1 MTQRRICGA
10 YLAKIEKRDSLMK
23 FKPSDFTAGLFV
35 IGGLFSIITMFF
47 VVKGQL
53 NKQDEYHSY
62 FNNVAG
68 LRAGASVVYE
78 GYIIGTVNEITPE
91 QTTSGMTFR
100 VDIGVKEG
108 WAIPSDSNAEIA
120 ALSLLSAQSIQIVA
134 GSATPLQPGDL
145 IPSRPATNLMADLGR
160 TADQFAK
167 IASQSLVPLLATV
180 DGLLKEEARDA
191 LSGLTELSKSVGDG
205 VPALLDSAN
214 RTASNLEEASEN
226 VAKLAGQ
233 DTRDV
238 VTNMLGEIAEASG
251 NVNEA
256 SKTIRTASADA
267 GELVSAVAQN
277 AEQSWLLDIANTL
290 QRIDNSAAT
299 LEDISQ
305 SALASAR
312 NIEDFTGD
320 KVQMRVMRLIEDVDV
335 IRQNLELAS
344 EAVIVASNNAADLSD
359 ISEDRIEAFLQK
371 LESSALNIE
380 EMTARLRDDPSIIIR
395 GSN

>member
-1 MTQRRICGA
+1 
-10 YLAKIEKRDSLMK
+10 MK

-226 VAKLAGQ
+226 AAKLAGQ

-238 VTNMLGEIAEASG
+238 VTNMLGDMAEASG
-251 NVNEA
+251 NVYEA

>member
-1 MTQRRICGA
+1 
-10 YLAKIEKRDSLMK
+10 MK

-238 VTNMLGEIAEASG
+238 VTNMLGDIAEASG

-277 AEQSWLLDIANTL
+277 VEQSWLLDIANTL

>member
-1 MTQRRICGA
+1 
-10 YLAKIEKRDSLMK
+10 MK

-238 VTNMLGEIAEASG
+238 VTNMLGDMAEASG

-277 AEQSWLLDIANTL
+277 AEQSWLLDIANAL

>member
-1 MTQRRICGA
+1 
-10 YLAKIEKRDSLMK
+10 MK

-238 VTNMLGEIAEASG
+238 VTNMLGDMAEASG

-277 AEQSWLLDIANTL
+277 VEQSWLLDIANTL

>member
-1 MTQRRICGA
+1 
-10 YLAKIEKRDSLMK
+10 MK

-226 VAKLAGQ
+226 VAKLAGK

-238 VTNMLGEIAEASG
+238 VTNMLGDMAEASG

>member
-1 MTQRRICGA
+1 
-10 YLAKIEKRDSLMK
+10 MK

-120 ALSLLSAQSIQIVA
+120 ALSLLSAQSIQIIA

-238 VTNMLGEIAEASG
+238 VTNMLGDIAEASG

>member
-1 MTQRRICGA
+1 
-10 YLAKIEKRDSLMK
+10 MK

-238 VTNMLGEIAEASG
+238 VTNMLGDMAEASG

>member
-1 MTQRRICGA
+1 
-10 YLAKIEKRDSLMK
+10 MK

-238 VTNMLGEIAEASG
+238 VTNMLGDIAEASG

-277 AEQSWLLDIANTL
+277 AEQRWLLDIANTL

-320 KVQMRVMRLIEDVDV
+320 KVQLRVMRLIEDVDV

>member
-1 MTQRRICGA
+1 
-10 YLAKIEKRDSLMK
+10 MK

-238 VTNMLGEIAEASG
+238 VTNMLGDMAEASG

-312 NIEDFTGD
+312 HIEDFTGD

>member
-1 MTQRRICGA
+1 
-10 YLAKIEKRDSLMK
+10 MK

-238 VTNMLGEIAEASG
+238 VTNMLGDIAEASG

-267 GELVSAVAQN
+267 GELVSAVSQN

>member
-1 MTQRRICGA
+1 
-10 YLAKIEKRDSLMK
+10 MK

-238 VTNMLGEIAEASG
+238 VTNMLGDMAEASG

-267 GELVSAVAQN
+267 SELVSAVAQN

>member
-1 MTQRRICGA
+1 
-10 YLAKIEKRDSLMK
+10 MK

-214 RTASNLEEASEN
+214 RTASNLEKASEN

>member
-1 MTQRRICGA
+1 M
-10 YLAKIEKRDSLMK
+10 
-23 FKPSDFTAGLFV
+23 

-205 VPALLDSAN
+205 VPALLDSAK

-238 VTNMLGEIAEASG
+238 VTNLLGDMAEASG

-299 LEDISQ
+299 LEEISQ

-320 KVQMRVMRLIEDVDV
+320 KVQIRVMRLIEDVDV

>member
-1 MTQRRICGA
+1 
-10 YLAKIEKRDSLMK
+10 MK

-120 ALSLLSAQSIQIVA
+120 ALSLLSAQSIQIIA

-238 VTNMLGEIAEASG
+238 VTNMLGDMAEASG
-251 NVNEA
+251 NVYEA

>member
-1 MTQRRICGA
+1 
-10 YLAKIEKRDSLMK
+10 MK